1 MARSGEVKLRDL
13 GEDRLLKILLPNL
26 PVGRNTVVGIGDD
39 CAVVK
44 APGIGMILLLKTDCV
59 VEGVHYHPNEEPARV
74 GWKALCRT
82 LSDVA
87 AMGGEPLHALV
98 TMLSPEDRRVA
109 YWKSIYKGLSKAAK
123 RFGVGIIGGETS
135 RSRCAA
141 ISVAVVGRV
150 EADRLVTR
158 SGGRPKDILCVTGT
172 LGGSLAGRHLDFV
185 PRITEGR
192 WLGKGR
198 YARAMMDLSDGLAAD
213 LPRLAAASDCSFR
226 IDVDAVPK
234 ARGCDSRRALSDGE
248 DYELLIAV
256 SPQVIKR
263 LRQNWGKTFPKLQ
276 LTVIGELTEPGTPP
290 VGIPPGF
297 DHFLPRIDR
306 QSQGNQE
313 DVARKRRRHQGNDT
327 SARDRRERV
336 FGQSKE

>member
-1 MARSGEVKLRDL
+1 M
-13 GEDRLLKILLPNL
+13 
-26 PVGRNTVVGIGDD
+26 
-39 CAVVK
+39 
-44 APGIGMILLLKTDCV
+44 MLLLKTDCV

-98 TMLSPEDRRVA
+98 TIFSPEDRRVG
-109 YWKSIYKGLSKAAK
+109 YWRSIYRGLSNAAK

-135 RSRCAA
+135 RSQCAA
-141 ISVAVVGRV
+141 ISVAMVGRV

-185 PRITEGR
+185 PRIVEGR
-192 WLGKGR
+192 WLGKWR

-213 LPRLAAASDCSFR
+213 LPRLAAASNCSFR
-226 IDVDAVPK
+226 VDVDAVPT

-256 SPQVIKR
+256 SPQMLER
-263 LRQNWGKTFPKLQ
+263 LRRSWRKTFPRLQ
-276 LTVIGELTEPGTPP
+276 LTAIGELTEPGTPP

-297 DHFLPRIDR
+297 DHFLPAANRH
-306 QSQGNQE
+306 SQTKQE
-313 DVARKRRRHQGNDT
+313 SVARKRRRGQRNDN
-327 SARDRRERV
+327 SAASRAVRGASSPKARND
-336 FGQSKE
+336 SL